1 MDLKFYHLKKLK
13 WFHIL
18 RKDDFI
24 MKKIYFYIK
33 FIIILF
39 FILLFTFSSNS
50 FAAYPKLIS
59 TLSDAFESVETWLIK
74 ISTPA
79 AAVAV
84 RDRCIYE
91 KI

>member
-1 MDLKFYHLKKLK
+1 
-13 WFHIL
+13 
-18 RKDDFI
+18 

-33 FIIILF
+33 FTCFLFLIILF
-39 FILLFTFSSNS
+39 VLSSTS
-50 FAAYPKLIS
+50 FAAYPKLIT
-59 TLSDAFESVETWLIK
+59 TLSSAFEAVENWLIK

-84 RDRCIYE
+84 RNRCIYE

>member
-1 MDLKFYHLKKLK
+1 
-13 WFHIL
+13 
-18 RKDDFI
+18 

-39 FILLFTFSSNS
+39 FILLFVFSSNS
-50 FAAYPKLIS
+50 FAAYPKLIT
-59 TLSDAFESVETWLIK
+59 TLSDAFESVENWLIK
-74 ISTPA
+74 IATPA

-84 RDRCIYE
+84 RNWCIYE

>member
-1 MDLKFYHLKKLK
+1 
-13 WFHIL
+13 
-18 RKDDFI
+18 
-24 MKKIYFYIK
+24 MKKIYYYIK

-39 FILLFTFSSNS
+39 FILLFVFSSNS
-50 FAAYPKLIS
+50 FAAYPKLIT
-59 TLSDAFESVETWLIK
+59 TLSDAFESVENWLIK
-74 ISTPA
+74 IATPA